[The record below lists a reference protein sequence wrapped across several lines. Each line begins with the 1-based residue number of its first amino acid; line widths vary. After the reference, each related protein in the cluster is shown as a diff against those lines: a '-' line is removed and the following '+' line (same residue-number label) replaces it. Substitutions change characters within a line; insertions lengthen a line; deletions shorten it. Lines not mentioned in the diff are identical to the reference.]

1 MNRKMRQ
8 SRTILAAAIATLAS
22 SAIAWAAPTQE
33 EVFRSIN
40 ENVGSTVDI
49 DRYMPYILVIVASII
64 LAAVF
69 NHRRQNPGVVKRV
82 NHVGKLVREV
92 ARSVHLKSPEVKQLK
107 LMAEEQKVANPLM
120 LLLCPSV
127 LARAMRTRN
136 PKIDRTI
143 MEQIVRRLRGN
154 E

>member
-1 MNRKMRQ
+1 MNQIRQ
-8 SRTILAAAIATLAS
+8 KSWMIFLFAGASLAT

-40 ENVGSTVDI
+40 QNVGSTVDF
-49 DRYMPYILVIVASII
+49 DRYMPYILTALGAII
-64 LAAVF
+64 LAAIY
-69 NHRRQNPGVVKRV
+69 NHRKQNPGIVKRV

-92 ARSVHLKSPEVKQLK
+92 SRSVHLKSAEVKQLK
-107 LMAEEQKVANPLM
+107 LMAEEQKVNNPLM

-127 LARAMRTRN
+127 LAKAMRTRN
-136 PKIDRTI
+136 PKIDRAI